1 MFIKYNLFL
10 TCSNPDFA
18 MFDSMLNHKDLIFQD
33 STVRLVSLLGKTY
46 DEFLG
51 ETFVRSMERMLNID
65 HVTGSFASVPSA
77 SFYKRFAI
85 FSVLFFTYFW
95 NL

>member
-1 MFIKYNLFL
+1 MWFV

-18 MFDSMLNHKDLIFQD
+18 MFDSILNHKDLIFQD

-51 ETFVRSMERMLNID
+51 ETFVRSMERMMNID
-65 HVTGSFASVPSA
+65 RVTGSFASIQSVS
-77 SFYKRFAI
+77 SYKLYAI
-85 FSVLFFTYFW
+85 FSALFFTYFW
-95 NL
+95 RL